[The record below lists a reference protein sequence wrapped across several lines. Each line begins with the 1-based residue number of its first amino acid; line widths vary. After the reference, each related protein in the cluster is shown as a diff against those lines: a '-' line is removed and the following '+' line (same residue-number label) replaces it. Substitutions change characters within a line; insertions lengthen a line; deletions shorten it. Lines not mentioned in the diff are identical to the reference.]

1 MAAHEDTVA
10 PSGTPDPLDQRNVYQ
25 QQEHLWAGLE
35 ALFKQTLT
43 GLLAVAEGGGF
54 HSVQALSALRELL
67 NRGLSV
73 ERLAAEVETL
83 IATVQAGESAPTSIT
98 PASAGSEGIGRHTS
112 GPGAPPE
119 VSPNELIIDLL
130 ERLSLPAELQP
141 RVHALREQLLQ
152 PVTREVWPSILQ
164 GVCDLVATMRLRVQ
178 KEKEDLEKFLAQLTT
193 RLQELDERVQGTR
206 SDQEAARRSG
216 EALNVAVS
224 AQVNGIA
231 ESFERGTAP
240 DQLKAA
246 IQDRLDEIR
255 RHMDAY
261 RAEEMARH
269 QQADERVQA
278 LLYRLHELEAE
289 TESLRAHVHAQRSQ
303 ALRDALTGIYNRLAY
318 EERIEQEYARWKRFH
333 EPVSIMVW
341 DVDRFKAINDSHGH
355 KAGDA
360 VLVAIATLLAQQIRE
375 TDFVARY
382 GGEEFVIIAP
392 GCSVETSLVLAE
404 KLRQGVA
411 QMAFEYRGAVLP
423 VTVSCGIAEFE
434 QGATPDVTF
443 EHADQALYRAKQ
455 AGRNRCVIA

>member
-1 MAAHEDTVA
+1 MAEREDMAAR
-10 PSGTPDPLDQRNVYQ
+10 SGIPDPCAQFTVYR
-25 QQEHLWAGLE
+25 QQEQLWARLE
-35 ALFKQTLT
+35 DLFKQILV
-43 GLLAVAEGGGF
+43 GLLAVAERSGT
-54 HSVQALSALRELL
+54 HPVHELLPLREV
-67 NRGLSV
+67 LSRNLEV
-73 ERLAAEVETL
+73 DALVAEVEK
-83 IATVQAGESAPTSIT
+83 IAAALHKGAPDGE
-98 PASAGSEGIGRHTS
+98 PAASVHGGSGGGDGS
-112 GPGAPPE
+112 PGAAGGRPE
-119 VSPNELIIDLL
+119 ISPNELIIDLL

-141 RVHALREQLLQ
+141 KVHALREQLLQ
-152 PVTREVWPSILQ
+152 PLAREIWPAILQ
-164 GVCDLVATMRLRVQ
+164 GVCDLVAAMRLRVQ

-193 RLQELDERVQGTR
+193 RLQELDERVQGAR

-240 DQLKAA
+240 NQLKAA

-289 TESLRAHVHAQRSQ
+289 TETLRARVHAQRSQ
-303 ALRDALTGIYNRLAY
+303 ALRDSLTGIYNRLAY
-318 EERIEQEYARWKRFH
+318 EERIEQEYVRWKRFQ

-341 DVDRFKAINDSHGH
+341 DVDRFKTINDTHGH

-360 VLVAIATLLAQQIRE
+360 VLVSIAKLLAYQIRE

-392 GCSVETSLVLAE
+392 GCSAEASLVLAE
-404 KLRQGVA
+404 KLRQSVA
-411 QMAFEYRGAVLP
+411 QMAFEYRGTALP
-423 VTVSCGIAEFE
+423 VTISCGIAEFE

-443 EHADQALYRAKQ
+443 ERADQALYRAKQ